1 MDGARL
7 VKRKRVKLVETGR
20 TGLAQFGGYISEE
33 WLNDLSGSKGAIV
46 FKKMSDGDAII
57 GGYLYAIKQ
66 LAKSVPWFAVPGYDS
81 EEGQKAARFLESC
94 IYDMSFSWPDT
105 LDEILSMLPFG
116 WSYFEQVFKIR
127 RGPRQPDQ
135 KFKSQY
141 KDGRIGWAKWA
152 PRSQESLN
160 TWIYD
165 DDSDTL
171 LGMSQIP
178 APDYMERQIPLSKA
192 IHFVTTSAKANP
204 EGRSILRTAYRSWR
218 MKTNIEDLEGIGIER
233 DLVGY
238 PTLYVP
244 LNVFNRETDKDEQA
258 FNDFLKFITDVKR
271 DVAEGAMLPA
281 VFDEHGNRMY
291 EFKLISSSG
300 TRQFDTSQV
309 ISRYVTHMA
318 ITVMADFL
326 LLGQQR
332 QGSFALGE
340 TKTKMFYQALSAIL
354 DNIAETIN
362 SQAVPL
368 LFELN
373 GWELDELPYLAHGKV
388 ESVGLAALG
397 NFVRVLVEAG
407 VKIDHRLENHLR
419 SLADLPL
426 KDVQP
431 PQRGGGP
438 PASSTL
444 NPEQGEPP
452 KLEGDGE
459 NEHGQRGAKPGID
472 AEEVEA

>member
-1 MDGARL
+1 
-7 VKRKRVKLVETGR
+7 VESGR
-20 TGLAQFGGYISEE
+20 TGLSRFGGHISEE
-33 WLNDLSGSKGAIV
+33 WLPELSGSSGAV
-46 FKKMSDGDAII
+46 VYKRMADGDAII

-66 LAKSVPWFAVPGYDS
+66 LAKSVPWFAVPGNSSPESQD
-81 EEGQKAARFLESC
+81 AARFLESC

-127 RGPRQPDQ
+127 RGPRQAEQ

-141 KDGRIGWAKWA
+141 NDGRIGWAKWA
-152 PRSQESLN
+152 PRAQESLN
-160 TWIYD
+160 EWLYD
-165 DDSDTL
+165 EDTDTL

-178 APDYMERQIPLSKA
+178 APDYIERQIPLSKA

-244 LNVFNRETDKDEQA
+244 INVFNRETDRDEEVH
-258 FNDFLKFITDVKR
+258 NDFVKFITDVKR

-291 EFKLISSSG
+291 EFKLVSSSG
-300 TRQFDTSQV
+300 TRQFDTSQI

-318 ITVMADFL
+318 ITVMADLL

-332 QGSFALGE
+332 QGSFALSE
-340 TKTKMFYQALSAIL
+340 TKARMFYQALSAIL

-388 ESVGLAALG
+388 ESVGLTALG
-397 NFVRVLVEAG
+397 NFVRVLIEAG
-407 VKIDHRLENHLR
+407 VKIDDRLENHLR
-419 SLADLPL
+419 GIADLPL
-426 KDVQP
+426 KEVQDT
-431 PQRGGGP
+431 QRGEGQ
-438 PASSTL
+438 PASSVQ
-444 NPEQGEPP
+444 NPQQGESP
-452 KLEGDGE
+452 KIDDEGD
-459 NEHGQRGAKPGID
+459 D
-472 AEEVEA
+472 AQDEQEALA